1 MCHCHSSLST
11 KFCSDMSLSL
21 NGHCESSLKKEIDMG
36 QVIFILLFTTLF
48 TKQKEFRQNEA
59 RVLIYHSGRSQQERY
74 QNNIRTRAYREAP
87 KLT

>member
-1 MCHCHSSLST
+1 MCHSS

-21 NGHCESSLKKEIDMG
+21 SGCESSLEKEIDMG
-36 QVIFILLFTTLF
+36 QVIFVILFTTLF

>member
-1 MCHCHSSLST
+1 MCHSS

-21 NGHCESSLKKEIDMG
+21 SGCESSLKKEIDMG
-36 QVIFILLFTTLF
+36 QVIFVILFTTLF

-59 RVLIYHSGRSQQERY
+59 RVLIYHSDRSKQERY

>member
-1 MCHCHSSLST
+1 MCHSS

-21 NGHCESSLKKEIDMG
+21 SGWDCESSLKKEIDMG
-36 QVIFILLFTTLF
+36 QVIFVILFTTLF

-59 RVLIYHSGRSQQERY
+59 RVLIYHSDRSQQERY

>member
-1 MCHCHSSLST
+1 MCHSS

-21 NGHCESSLKKEIDMG
+21 SGWHCESLLKKEIDKG

-59 RVLIYHSGRSQQERY
+59 RVLIYHSGRSKQERY
-74 QNNIRTRAYREAP
+74 QNNIRTRA
-87 KLT
+87 